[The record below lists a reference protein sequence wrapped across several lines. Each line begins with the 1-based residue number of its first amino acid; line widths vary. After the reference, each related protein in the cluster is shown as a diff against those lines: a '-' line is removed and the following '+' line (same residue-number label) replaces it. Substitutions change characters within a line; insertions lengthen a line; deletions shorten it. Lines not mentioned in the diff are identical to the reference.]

1 MLIILV
7 AIIGI
12 YGVIYV
18 AITNVLMPSDLD
30 TFKSELSTVQVPV
43 NNDSSIKEMENAAAY
58 TESASSLE
66 YVSPSER
73 SAVASSMRISNTP
86 PPEFFNQNLEV
97 SDQFF
102 SYRMWA
108 YTLIFRGD
116 ISNELK
122 NISST
127 HEEISRLN
135 NETESLNQ
143 KLYTDME
150 KGDSKAYAED
160 LKLIANN
167 LKQYNTA
174 MAELKNHLKTLVNLL
189 E

>member
-1 MLIILV
+1 MILP
-7 AIIGI
+7 
-12 YGVIYV
+12 
-18 AITNVLMPSDLD
+18 L
-30 TFKSELSTVQVPV
+30 
-43 NNDSSIKEMENAAAY
+43 KEMENAALY

-73 SAVASSMRISNTP
+73 MPWPVVCEYPHP
-86 PPEFFNQNLEV
+86 PPRIFNQNLEV

-127 HEEISRLN
+127 HEEFP
-135 NETESLNQ
+135 
-143 KLYTDME
+143 
-150 KGDSKAYAED
+150 
-160 LKLIANN
+160 
-167 LKQYNTA
+167 
-174 MAELKNHLKTLVNLL
+174 V
-189 E
+189 